1 MSLGGYLAARAAAF
15 EPRFKAAIFFDGI
28 YSLYDSV
35 RGALSPDALDAFD
48 ARRFFALQR
57 SRRQKMQ
64 TNTQLRWTF
73 DQGVFSFGSSSCY
86 DFVVSFQKMTLD
98 GGGQN
103 ASRVQVW

>member
-48 ARRFFALQR
+48 ARRFFALHEVVGRKCKPTPSCGGR
-57 SRRQKMQ
+57 STRGYSASARAPVA
-64 TNTQLRWTF
+64 T
-73 DQGVFSFGSSSCY
+73 SSSP
-86 DFVVSFQKMTLD
+86 L
-98 GGGQN
+98 
-103 ASRVQVW
+103 RR